1 MIEPQPR
8 LGEHEAGGA
17 RFWGAA
23 LVGLGIVAFGLRG
36 LLQSD
41 VVGSAWSWA
50 RAVVVGLI
58 VHDGLIA
65 PAVGLTSVVLLN
77 MVGSRARPVVQG
89 TLIVLA
95 STIVISIPA
104 LTGAGRNPR
113 NTSIL
118 PHDYAGNLA
127 LVCGL
132 IVLAGLTCLALR
144 LRRRDAPAAQ
154 PSTRGGW

>member
-8 LGEHEAGGA
+8 LGDHEAGGA

-23 LVGLGIVAFGLRG
+23 LVGLGVVAFGLRG

-58 VHDGLIA
+58 VHDGVIA
-65 PAVGLTSVVLLN
+65 PVVGLTSVVLLYL
-77 MVGSRARPVVQG
+77 VGTRARPVVQG

-95 STIVISIPA
+95 STIVVAIPA
-104 LTGAGRNPR
+104 LTGEGRNPR

-127 LVCGL
+127 LICGL
-132 IVLAGLTCLALR
+132 IVLAGLGCLALR
-144 LRRRDAPAAQ
+144 LRRRSAPAPQQ
-154 PSTRGGW
+154 PARGGW

>member
-1 MIEPQPR
+1 MIEPQPQ
-8 LGEHEAGGA
+8 LGDHEAGGA

-58 VHDGLIA
+58 VHDGVIA
-65 PAVGLTSVVLLN
+65 PVVGLTSVVLLYL
-77 MVGSRARPVVQG
+77 VGTRARPVVQG

-95 STIVISIPA
+95 STIVVAIPV

-113 NTSIL
+113 NPSIL
-118 PHDYAGNLA
+118 PRDYSGNLA
-127 LVCGL
+127 LICGL
-132 IVLAGLTCLALR
+132 IVLAGLGCLALR
-144 LRRRDAPAAQ
+144 LRRRGAPPPPPPA
-154 PSTRGGW
+154 RGGW